1 MISEPKYKL
10 LILEVYKIIGA
21 IFALFILLLVLSLL
35 IFPVKITLSILG
47 LILIYIALVLSP
59 FAQNIKKNG
68 FRNAL
73 LLFQI
78 KTKLQIQLLDSRI
91 FVERKFLTSDETR
104 FVKVPKIKIELN
116 DDFKTGIIEIEN
128 SIKYS
133 QKLKD
138 LDVSAALKIFISEEQ
153 WFTKDSNKLIIRI
166 VDVQFDRTLR
176 FNSMNEFINYWK
188 SKKDRYNIFID
199 RNLNI
204 KRSSMLVIGKSGS
217 GKSYFLYSL
226 LAQSVMAFGFQ
237 KNVWTLDPKN
247 SSLSVLGKKYIKE
260 NTGSNNEEILEKL
273 ENIREIV
280 LERKKEL
287 EPLLSNGL
295 DKDYSDFKLPAISIY
310 FDEYA
315 SFKSWLSTQPK
326 EKQNKANSTI
336 NLLILEGRQ
345 LGCHLIIAMQKSDAT
360 ILPTHLRENLLFS
373 VVLGNSGE
381 QTYITAFG
389 NEIALTIPDR
399 DREKGEGIYI
409 TYSSNVAR
417 TLRTPFLNFDIWQGY
432 RELDNL
438 IKKQKK
444 RELL

>member
-47 LILIYIALVLSP
+47 LILIYIALVLSL
-59 FAQNIKKNG
+59 FAQNIKKYG

-116 DDFKTGIIEIEN
+116 DDLKTGKIEIEN

-133 QKLKD
+133 EKLKV
-138 LDVSAALKIFISEEQ
+138 LDVSAALKNFISEEQ
-153 WFTKDSNKLIIRI
+153 YFTKDSNKLIIRI
-166 VDVQFDRTLR
+166 VDVQFDRVVKL
-176 FNSMNEFINYWK
+176 NSMTEFINYWK

-237 KNVWTLDPKN
+237 NVWLLDPKI
-247 SSLSVLGKKYIKE
+247 SLSVLGKEYIEKQ
-260 NTGSNNEEILEKL
+260 TGLNNEEILEKL
-273 ENIREIV
+273 EQIQEIV
-280 LERKKEL
+280 LKRKEEL

-295 DKDYSDFKLPAISIY
+295 DKDSSDFGLPAISIY

-315 SFKSWLSTQPK
+315 SFKSWLQTQSK
-326 EKQNKANSTI
+326 ERQNKAMATI

-345 LGCHLIIAMQKSDAT
+345 LGVHLIIAMQKSDAT

-373 VVLGNSGE
+373 LVLANSGE
-381 QTYITAFG
+381 QTYNTAFG
-389 NEIALTIPDR
+389 IEIASTIPER

-409 TYSSNVAR
+409 TDSSNVAR
-417 TLRTPFLNFDIWQGY
+417 TLQTPFLNFDIWQGY
-432 RELDNL
+432 KILAQKL
-438 IKKQKK
+438 KKQEK
-444 RELL
+444 

>member
-10 LILEVYKIIGA
+10 LILEIYKIIGA
-21 IFALFILLLVLSLL
+21 IFALFILLLMLSIVL
-35 IFPVKITLSILG
+35 FPVKITLSILG
-47 LILIYIALVLSP
+47 LMLIYIILVLTP
-59 FAQNIKKNG
+59 CCQNIKKYG

-116 DDFKTGIIEIEN
+116 DDFKTGKLEIEN

-133 QKLKD
+133 EKLKN
-138 LDVSAALKIFISEEQ
+138 LDVSAALKRFVSEEQ
-153 WFTKDSNKLIIRI
+153 WFTKDSNKLIIKI

-237 KNVWTLDPKN
+237 DVWILDPKN
-247 SSLSVLGKKYIKE
+247 SSLSVLGKEYIKKH
-260 NTGSNNEEILEKL
+260 TGSNNEEILEKL
-273 ENIREIV
+273 EEIQEIV

-295 DKDYSDFKLPAISIY
+295 DKDYSDFGLQAISIY

-315 SFKSWLSTQPK
+315 SFKSWLQTQSK
-326 EKQNKANSTI
+326 ERQNKAMATI

-345 LGCHLIIAMQKSDAT
+345 LGVHLIIAMQKSDAT

-373 VVLGNSGE
+373 LVLGNSGE
-381 QTYITAFG
+381 QTYKTGFG
-389 NEIALTIPDR
+389 NEIASTIPER

-409 TYSSNVAR
+409 TDSSNVAR

>member
-10 LILEVYKIIGA
+10 LILEVYKILGA
-21 IFALFILLLVLSLL
+21 IFALLILLLILSLF
-35 IFPVKITLSILG
+35 IFSVKITLSILG
-47 LILIYIALVLSP
+47 LMLIYIILVLSL
-59 FAQNIKKNG
+59 FAQNIKKYG

-138 LDVSAALKIFISEEQ
+138 LDVSAGIKMFISEEQ
-153 WFTKDSNKLIIRI
+153 WFTKDNNKLIIRI

-199 RNLNI
+199 KLLNI
-204 KRSSMLVIGKSGS
+204 KRSSMLVVGKSGS

-237 KNVWTLDPKN
+237 NVWILDPKN
-247 SSLSVLGKKYIKE
+247 SSLSVLGKEYIEKQ
-260 NTGSNNEEILEKL
+260 TGSNNEEILEKL
-273 ENIREIV
+273 EEIQKIV
-280 LERKKEL
+280 LKRKKEL

-295 DKDYSDFKLPAISIY
+295 DKDYSDFKLPSVSIY

-315 SFKSWLSTQPK
+315 SFKSWLQTQPK
-326 EKQNKANSTI
+326 EKQSKANATL

-345 LGCHLIIAMQKSDAT
+345 LGVHLIIAMQKSDAT

-381 QTYITAFG
+381 QTYITAF
-389 NEIALTIPDR
+389 NQEIASKIPER

-409 TYSSNVAR
+409 TDSSNVAR
-417 TLRTPFLNFDIWQGY
+417 TLRTPFLNFDIFQGY
-432 RELDNL
+432 KILAQKL
-438 IKKQKK
+438 KKQEK
-444 RELL
+444 

>member
-21 IFALFILLLVLSLL
+21 IFALFIFLMILSLF

-47 LILIYIALVLSP
+47 LMLLNVILVLSS
-59 FAQNIKKNG
+59 FSQNIKKYG

-116 DDFKTGIIEIEN
+116 DDLKTGKIEIEN

-133 QKLKD
+133 EKLKV
-138 LDVSAALKIFISEEQ
+138 LDVSAALKNFISEEQ
-153 WFTKDSNKLIIRI
+153 YFTKDSNKLIIRI
-166 VDVQFDRTLR
+166 VDVDFDRILS
-176 FNSMNEFINYWK
+176 FNSMTECINYWK

-199 RNLNI
+199 KLLDI
-204 KRSSMLVIGKSGS
+204 KRSSMLVVGKSGS

-226 LAQSVMAFGFQ
+226 LAQSVMSFGFQ
-237 KNVWTLDPKN
+237 NVWILDPKN
-247 SSLSVLGKKYIKE
+247 SSLSVLGKEYCPVH
-260 NTGSNNEEILEKL
+260 TGSNNEEILEKL
-273 ENIREIV
+273 EEIQEIV

-295 DKDYSDFKLPAISIY
+295 DKDYSDFKELPAISIY

-315 SFKSWLSTQPK
+315 SFKSWLQTQPK
-326 EKQNKANSTI
+326 EKQNKAMTTI

-345 LGCHLIIAMQKSDAT
+345 LGCHLILAMQKSDAT

-373 VVLGNSGE
+373 MVLGNSGE
-381 QTYITAFG
+381 QTYNTAFG
-389 NEIALTIPDR
+389 NEIASTIPER
-399 DREKGEGIYI
+399 DREKGEGIYL
-409 TYSSNVAR
+409 TDSSNVAR

-432 RELDNL
+432 KTLAQKL
-438 IKKQKK
+438 QKQEK
-444 RELL
+444 

>member
-59 FAQNIKKNG
+59 FAQNIKKYG

-116 DDFKTGIIEIEN
+116 DDFKTGKLEIEN

-133 QKLKD
+133 EKLKN
-138 LDVSAALKIFISEEQ
+138 LDVSAALKIFVSEEQ
-153 WFTKDSNKLIIRI
+153 FFTKDNNKLIIRI

-204 KRSSMLVIGKSGS
+204 KRSSMLVVGKSGS

-226 LAQSVMAFGFQ
+226 LAQSVMAFGF
-237 KNVWTLDPKN
+237 KNVWILDPKKN
-247 SSLSVLGKKYIKE
+247 SLSVLGKEYIEKH
-260 NTGSNNEEILEKL
+260 TGSNNEEILEKL
-273 ENIREIV
+273 EEIQEIV
-280 LERKKEL
+280 LKRKEEL

-295 DKDYSDFKLPAISIY
+295 DKDSSDFGLPAISIY

-315 SFKSWLSTQPK
+315 SFKSWLQTQSK
-326 EKQNKANSTI
+326 ERQNKAMATI

-345 LGCHLIIAMQKSDAT
+345 LGVHLIIAMQKSDAT
-360 ILPTHLRENLLFS
+360 ILPTHLRENMLFS
-373 VVLGNSGE
+373 LVLSNSGE

-389 NEIALTIPDR
+389 NEIASTIPER

-409 TYSSNVAR
+409 TDSSNVAR

>member
-59 FAQNIKKNG
+59 FAQNIKKYG

-153 WFTKDSNKLIIRI
+153 FFTNDSNKLIIKI
-166 VDVQFDRTLR
+166 VDVQFDRVVKL
-176 FNSMNEFINYWK
+176 NSMTEFINYWK

-237 KNVWTLDPKN
+237 NVFILDPKK
-247 SSLSVLGKKYIKE
+247 SSLSVLGKEYIEKQ
-260 NTGSNNEEILEKL
+260 TGLNNEEILEKL
-273 ENIREIV
+273 EQIQEIV
-280 LERKKEL
+280 LKRKEEL

-295 DKDYSDFKLPAISIY
+295 DKDSSDFGLPAISIY
-310 FDEYA
+310 FDEWA
-315 SFKSWLSTQPK
+315 SFKSWLATQPK
-326 EKQNKANSTI
+326 EKQNKAMATI

-345 LGCHLIIAMQKSDAT
+345 LGCHLILAMQKSDST
-360 ILPTHLRENLLFS
+360 ILPTHLRENMLFS

-389 NEIALTIPDR
+389 NEIASTIPDR
-399 DREKGEGIYI
+399 DRKKGEGIYI
-409 TYSSNVAR
+409 TDSSKIAK
-417 TLRTPFLNFDIWQGY
+417 TLRTPFLNFDIWEGY

>member
-47 LILIYIALVLSP
+47 LILIYIILFLSS
-59 FAQNIKKNG
+59 FAQNIKKCG
-68 FRNAL
+68 FKNAL

-116 DDFKTGIIEIEN
+116 DDFKTGKIEIEN

-133 QKLKD
+133 EKLKN
-138 LDVSAALKIFISEEQ
+138 LDVSAALKSFVSEEQ
-153 WFTKDSNKLIIRI
+153 FFTKDSNKLIIKI

-199 RNLNI
+199 RNLDI
-204 KRSSMLVIGKSGS
+204 KRSSMLVVGKSGS

-237 KNVWTLDPKN
+237 NVWILDPKN
-247 SSLSVLGKKYIKE
+247 SSLSVLGKEYIGE
-260 NTGSNNEEILEKL
+260 HTGSDNEEILEKL
-273 ENIREIV
+273 EEIQEIV
-280 LERKKEL
+280 LKRKEEL
-287 EPLLSNGL
+287 EPLLSSGL
-295 DKDYSDFKLPAISIY
+295 DKDYSDFELPAISIY

-326 EKQNKANSTI
+326 EKQNKANATL

-345 LGCHLIIAMQKSDAT
+345 LGVHLIIAMQKSDAT

-381 QTYITAFG
+381 QTYITAF
-389 NEIALTIPDR
+389 NQEIASKIPER
-399 DREKGEGIYI
+399 DRKKGEGIYI
-409 TYSSNVAR
+409 TDSSNIAR
-417 TLRTPFLNFDIWQGY
+417 TLRTPFLHFDIFKGY

>member
-47 LILIYIALVLSP
+47 LILIYIILVLTP
-59 FAQNIKKNG
+59 FAQNIKKYG

-116 DDFKTGIIEIEN
+116 DDLKTGKIEIEN

-133 QKLKD
+133 EKLKV
-138 LDVSAALKIFISEEQ
+138 LDVSAALKNFISEEQ
-153 WFTKDSNKLIIRI
+153 FFTKDSNKLIIKI
-166 VDVQFDRTLR
+166 VDVQFDRVVKL
-176 FNSMNEFINYWK
+176 NSMTEFINYWK

-204 KRSSMLVIGKSGS
+204 KRSSMLVVGKSGS

-226 LAQSVMAFGFQ
+226 LAQSVMSFGFQ
-237 KNVWTLDPKN
+237 NVWILDPKKN
-247 SSLSVLGKKYIKE
+247 SLSVLGKEYIGE
-260 NTGSNNEEILEKL
+260 HTGSDNEEILEKL
-273 ENIREIV
+273 EEIQEIV
-280 LERKKEL
+280 LKRKEEL

-295 DKDYSDFKLPAISIY
+295 DKDYSDFELPAISIY
-310 FDEYA
+310 FDEWA
-315 SFKSWLSTQPK
+315 SFKSWLATQPK
-326 EKQNKANSTI
+326 EKQNKANATI

-345 LGCHLIIAMQKSDAT
+345 LGCHLILAMQKSDST
-360 ILPTHLRENLLFS
+360 ILPTHLRENMLFS
-373 VVLGNSGE
+373 LVLSNSGE

-389 NEIALTIPDR
+389 NEIASTIPER

-409 TYSSNVAR
+409 TESTNVAR

-432 RELDNL
+432 KILAQKL
-438 IKKQKK
+438 KKQEK
-444 RELL
+444 

>member
-59 FAQNIKKNG
+59 FAQNIKKYG

-104 FVKVPKIKIELN
+104 FVKVPKIKIELD
-116 DDFKTGIIEIEN
+116 DDFKTGKIEIEN

-133 QKLKD
+133 EKLKD
-138 LDVSAALKIFISEEQ
+138 LDVSAALKNFISEEQ
-153 WFTKDSNKLIIRI
+153 YFTKDSNKLIIKI
-166 VDVQFDRTLR
+166 VDVQFDRVVKL
-176 FNSMNEFINYWK
+176 NSMTEFINYWK

-199 RNLNI
+199 KLLDI
-204 KRSSMLVIGKSGS
+204 KRSSMLVVGKSGS

-237 KNVWTLDPKN
+237 QNVWILDSKN
-247 SSLSVLGKKYIKE
+247 SSLSVLGKEYCPE
-260 NTGSNNEEILEKL
+260 HTGSNNEEILEKL
-273 ENIREIV
+273 EEIQEIV

-295 DKDYSDFKLPAISIY
+295 DKDYSDFGLPAISIY

-326 EKQNKANSTI
+326 EKQNKAMATI

-345 LGCHLIIAMQKSDAT
+345 LGCHLILAMQKSDAT

-373 VVLGNSGE
+373 LVLGNSGE
-381 QTYITAFG
+381 QTYTTAFG
-389 NEIALTIPDR
+389 QEISSTIPER

-409 TYSSNVAR
+409 TDSSKVAM
-417 TLRTPFLNFDIWQGY
+417 TLQTPFLNFDIWKGY
-432 RELDNL
+432 KELAQKL
-438 IKKQKK
+438 QKQEK
-444 RELL
+444 

>member
-10 LILEVYKIIGA
+10 LILEIYKIIGA
-21 IFALFILLLVLSLL
+21 IFALFILLLMLSIVL
-35 IFPVKITLSILG
+35 FPVKITLSILG

-59 FAQNIKKNG
+59 FAQNIKKYG

-116 DDFKTGIIEIEN
+116 DDLKTGKIEIEN

-133 QKLKD
+133 EKLKV
-138 LDVSAALKIFISEEQ
+138 LDVSAALKNFISEEQ
-153 WFTKDSNKLIIRI
+153 YFTKDSNKLIIRI
-166 VDVQFDRTLR
+166 VDVDFDRILS
-176 FNSMNEFINYWK
+176 FNSMTECINYWK

-199 RNLNI
+199 RNLDI
-204 KRSSMLVIGKSGS
+204 KRSSMLVVGKSGS

-226 LAQSVMAFGFQ
+226 LAQSVMSFGFQ
-237 KNVWTLDPKN
+237 NVWTLDPKN
-247 SSLSVLGKKYIKE
+247 SSLSVLGKKYIE
-260 NTGSNNEEILEKL
+260 EQTGSNNEEILEKL
-273 ENIREIV
+273 EEIQEIV
-280 LERKKEL
+280 LKRKEEL

-295 DKDYSDFKLPAISIY
+295 DKDSSDFGLPAISIY

-315 SFKSWLSTQPK
+315 SFKSWLQTQSK
-326 EKQNKANSTI
+326 ERQNKAMATI

-345 LGCHLIIAMQKSDAT
+345 LAVHFIIAMQKSDAT

-373 VVLGNSGE
+373 LVLGNSGE
-381 QTYITAFG
+381 QTYITSFG
-389 NEIALTIPDR
+389 NEIASIIPER

-409 TYSSNVAR
+409 TDSSNVAR
-417 TLRTPFLNFDIWQGY
+417 TLQTPFLNFDIYKGY
-432 RELDNL
+432 KILAQKL
-438 IKKQKK
+438 KKQEK
-444 RELL
+444 